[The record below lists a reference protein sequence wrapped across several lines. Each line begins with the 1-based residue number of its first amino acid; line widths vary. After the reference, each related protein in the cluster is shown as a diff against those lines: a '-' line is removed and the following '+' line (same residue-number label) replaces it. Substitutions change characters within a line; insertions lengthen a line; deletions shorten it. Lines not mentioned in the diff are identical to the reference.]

1 MIYCIEGTN
10 PLRIREEIARIHAS
24 HSGELERVDA
34 AALSENQLPDLLS
47 GGTLF
52 SDKRCIVVRGLS
64 DNASV
69 WERLGEW
76 AQRIDAD
83 TALILVETKLDKRTK
98 TYKQLKAHATLIFA
112 TQWTEKD
119 RQLAE
124 EWLRQYSRKA
134 GIGLSPAQVT
144 NMIER
149 AHVAGERPGSFE
161 IDQMRLVTALRSLA
175 NLESVTDDAI
185 STVMPPAFT
194 ETVYDLMEAA
204 IRQKSHHVRVALAEL
219 KASEDAYRV
228 FASLVAQWT
237 QLVSIAL
244 VQVSDARQLTAL
256 GIHPYII
263 KKNGGLAQLFTR
275 PQLRAVTLTCASL
288 DSRMKLSEFDPWD
301 GVERLILAI
310 ERKGDA

>member
-10 PLRIREEIARIHAS
+10 PLRIREEIARIHAN
-24 HSGELERVDA
+24 HGGELERVDGGS
-34 AALSENQLPDLLS
+34 LSENQLPDLLS

-52 SDKRCIVVRGLS
+52 ADKRCIVVRGLS
-64 DNASV
+64 DNSSV

-76 AQRIDAD
+76 VQRIHAD

-98 TYKQLKAHATLIFA
+98 TYKQLKANATLISA
-112 TQWTEKD
+112 AQWTEKD

-124 EWLRQYSRKA
+124 EWLRQYSQKNDV
-134 GIGLSPAQVT
+134 GLSPAQVT
-144 NMIER
+144 NMVER
-149 AHVAGERPGSFE
+149 AHVAGDRPGSFE
-161 IDQMRLVTALRSLA
+161 IDQMRLMTALRSLA
-175 NLESVTDDAI
+175 NLEKVTDDAI
-185 STVMPPAFT
+185 RTVMPPAFT

-204 IRQKSHHVRVALAEL
+204 IRQKSQHVRAALTEL
-219 KASEDAYRV
+219 KASEDAYKV

-244 VQVSDARQLTAL
+244 VQASDPNQLSAL
-256 GIHPYII
+256 GIHPYVI

-275 PQLRAVTLTCASL
+275 QQLRAVTKMCASL
-288 DSRMKLSEFDPWD
+288 DSRMKLSEFEPWN

-310 ERKGDA
+310 QRKGDA